1 MAFAVSSGSLVSLQK
16 PTAQAPYALK
26 ISDDFTQDYAEI
38 YKTQP
43 AVRTVVDFLARNI
56 AQLNIHAFRRISD
69 TDRERL
75 RDHPLAQLLGAP
87 NSFTTPYRLKR
98 DLVADRCIFDAAYWV
113 KNQEAGQAALV
124 RIPPPMI
131 KPSGEDWL
139 RPTSFAV
146 EGDKGK
152 TEIDARHVVYFR
164 GYNPTN
170 GRSGLSPI
178 ETLRRILAEEYAA
191 GQMREQVLRNG
202 ARVSGYIERP
212 ADPQGK
218 EWDPAARNRFRS
230 AWRAQYNG
238 GSATEAGGTPV
249 LEDGMKFVA
258 AAHSAVDLQ
267 YVESRKLTREEVAA
281 AYFIPPPMVGI
292 LDHATFSNITEQH
305 KMLYQDTLGPWLAD
319 IQQEIALQLLPEFPD
334 TDRVYVE
341 FNMEEKL
348 RGSFEEQAAQLQS
361 SVGAPYMTRN
371 EARARANLP
380 SVPGGDILLAPL
392 NMLEVG
398 ATDPVAEEAAPGG
411 ELSSPRPTRKARP
424 LEKARATS
432 QQRVKARKVIGD
444 FFAKQEQSIRSVL
457 GAKADADWWN
467 GDRWDTDLAAI
478 LFALSSSITEDV
490 ARKQLDAL
498 GADPDEYD
506 VDRTLAYL
514 QKVAKS
520 NATSI
525 NAVTRI
531 KLEDALAEAE
541 EPLAEVGHV
550 FDVAKGARSDELA
563 QTITTS
569 LAGFATVEAATQ
581 VSGGRGATKTWIT
594 TSSNPRS
601 THASMNGE
609 TVAIDAAFSNGAN
622 WPGDSSALDVDDV
635 AGCMCDVVID
645 FE

>member
-1 MAFAVSSGSLVSLQK
+1 MAFAVSSGTIVSLQK
-16 PTAQAPYALK
+16 PVAQAAYSLR

-38 YKTQP
+38 YKAQP
-43 AVRTVVDFLARNI
+43 SVRTVVSFLARNI
-56 AQLNIHAFRRISD
+56 AQLSLHTFRRISD

-75 RDHPLAQLLGAP
+75 RDHPLAQLLSRP
-87 NSFTTPYRLKR
+87 NSSTTRFRLNR
-98 DLVADRCIFDAAYWV
+98 ALVSDLAIYDAAYWV

-124 RIPPPMI
+124 RIPPAII
-131 KPSGEDWL
+131 KPAGDDWT
-139 RPTSFAV
+139 RPTSFLI

-152 TEIDARHVVYFR
+152 AEIDAKHVVYFR
-164 GYNPTN
+164 GYNPTSD
-170 GRSGLSPI
+170 RTGLSPI

-212 ADPQGK
+212 ADPQGR
-218 EWDPAARNRFRS
+218 EWDPAARNRFRQG
-230 AWRAQYNG
+230 WRAQYNG
-238 GSATEAGGTPV
+238 WSATEAGGTPI
-249 LEDGMKFVA
+249 LEDGMKFVPA
-258 AAHSAVDLQ
+258 SHSAVDLQ

-305 KMLYQDTLGPWLAD
+305 KMLYQDTLGPWLAE
-319 IQQEIALQLLPEFPD
+319 IQQEIELQLLPEFPD
-334 TDRVYVE
+334 TDRVYIE

-380 SVPGGDILLAPL
+380 SVPGGDVLLAPL
-392 NMLEVG
+392 NMIEAG
-398 ATDPVAEEAAPGG
+398 ITDPVAEEAAPGG
-411 ELSSPRPTRKARP
+411 ELAGPQPGRKARA
-424 LEKARATS
+424 LVKARATS
-432 QQRVKARKVIGD
+432 QQRVKARKVLGD

-467 GDRWDTDLAAI
+467 GDRWDADLAAI

-498 GADPDEYD
+498 GVDPDEYD

-520 NATSI
+520 NAQSI
-525 NAVTRI
+525 NSVTRI
-531 KLEDALAEAE
+531 NLEEALDDAE
-541 EPLAEVGHV
+541 EPLTEVGHV
-550 FDVAKGARSDELA
+550 FDVAKGARADQLG

-581 VSGGRGATKTWIT
+581 ASGGRGATKTWIT
-594 TSSNPRS
+594 TSGNPRS
-601 THASMNGE
+601 THAAMNGE
-609 TVAIDAAFSNGAN
+609 TVPIDSAFSNGAN

-635 AGCMCDVVID
+635 AGCECDVVID